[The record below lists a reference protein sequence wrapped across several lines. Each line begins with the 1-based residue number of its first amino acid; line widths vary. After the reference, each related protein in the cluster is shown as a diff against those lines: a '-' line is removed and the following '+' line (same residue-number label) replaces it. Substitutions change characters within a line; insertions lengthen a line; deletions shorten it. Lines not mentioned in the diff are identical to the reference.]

1 VSLPSELSQTLV
13 AAGLDPG
20 YVEDLVRAAVEEDLS
35 RGVDVTS
42 EATVPRD
49 QRATGDLVARAA
61 GVVAGLPVAEAAF
74 VCASDEPLEIG
85 RPASDG
91 DTVSVGEVLWTAT
104 GPTRALLL
112 AERTALNLL
121 CHLSGVATATRR
133 WTDALADTG
142 AVVRDTRKT
151 TPLLRPL
158 EKYAVRC
165 GGGENH
171 RMSLSDAA
179 LIKDNHII
187 AAGGIT
193 AAYQAVTEVF
203 PDVPVEIEVDSVDGA
218 AEAAAAGAQVI
229 LLDNFKTAEVAKA
242 VQAVE
247 GRSKIEVS
255 GGLTIYA
262 ARAYGETGV
271 DYLAVGAITHSAPAL
286 DIAFDLREV
295 R

>member
-1 VSLPSELSQTLV
+1 MSLPGELTRVLV
-13 AAGLDPG
+13 EVGLEPE
-20 YVEDLVRAAVEEDLS
+20 YVEDLVRAAVEEDLA
-35 RGVDVTS
+35 RGVDVTT

-49 QRATGDLVARAA
+49 QRASGDLVARAY
-61 GVVAGLPVAEAAF
+61 GVVAGLAVAEAAF
-74 VCASDEPLEIG
+74 VCASDESVEFERI
-85 RPASDG
+85 ASDG
-91 DTVSVGEVLWTAT
+91 DAVDPGDVLSTVT

-112 AERTALNLL
+112 SERTALNLL
-121 CHLSGVATATRR
+121 CHLSGIATATRR

-193 AAYQAVTEVF
+193 AAYQAVTEAF
-203 PDVPVEIEVDSVDGA
+203 PEVPVEIEVDSVDGA

-229 LLDNFKTAEVAKA
+229 LLDNFTTGQVAD
-242 VQAVE
+242 AVE
-247 GRSKIEVS
+247 AVAGRSKIEVS

-271 DYLAVGAITHSAPAL
+271 DYLAVGAITHSAPVL

>member
-1 VSLPSELSQTLV
+1 MSLPADLTRVLAE
-13 AAGLDPG
+13 AGLEPG
-20 YVEDLVRAAVEEDLS
+20 YVEDLVRAAVEEDLAG
-35 RGVDVTS
+35 GVDVTS
-42 EATVPRD
+42 EATVPAD
-49 QRATGDLVARAA
+49 QQAAGDLVARAD
-61 GVVAGLPVAEAAF
+61 GVVAGLAVAEATF
-74 VCASDEPLEIG
+74 LSASNKPLDV
-85 RPASDG
+85 AWQVADG
-91 DTVSVGEVLWTAT
+91 DIVSAGTVLMTLT
-104 GPTRALLL
+104 GPTRMLLL

-121 CHLSGVATATRR
+121 CHLSGIATATRR
-133 WTDALADTG
+133 WADALAGTH

-165 GGGENH
+165 GGGDNH
-171 RMSLSDAA
+171 RMSLSDVA
-179 LIKDNHII
+179 LIKDNHLL

-193 AAYQAVTEVF
+193 AAYTAVSEAY
-203 PDVPVEIEVDSVDGA
+203 PDLPVEIEVDSVEGA
-218 AEAAAAGAQVI
+218 VEAAAAGAQLI
-229 LLDNFKTAEVAKA
+229 LLDNFTPPEVA
-242 VQAVE
+242 QAVHAVG
-247 GRSKIEVS
+247 GRSELEVS